1 VLCFGSA
8 HSKGVGGVFYG
19 SADSKRVKSCRMKSA
34 REDEGGT
41 VPLYHPRV
49 FFVRVANKG
58 LMLEVVCKSGKCR
71 T

>member
-1 VLCFGSA
+1 
-8 HSKGVGGVFYG
+8 
-19 SADSKRVKSCRMKSA
+19 MKSA